1 MSSYAGYLVVT
12 LDPENPYFFELQ
24 ENGSLEI
31 GRKPSAPGGPRK
43 LVIPVAEVSG
53 RHAELRSGEHGWS
66 VCDLGSTNGT
76 RLNGQWLTPGQEYL
90 LKNGD
95 HIKVAQVDLVVNLP
109 EHFPQRSDISQFYE
123 EDPEEKTQMHVKLMS
138 ATILVADIRAFTAL
152 MEKYSAQPDLVM
164 QASQRL
170 FQRFGEEIQK
180 EKGQIEK
187 IAGDAVMAFWHSEE
201 SRQGANPDQKICANH
216 ACQAALRLKN
226 LVEECQAKEEQW
238 PFPEFPLQVDIALAT
253 GPVASG
259 VAGAGTATMAILGDT
274 ANMAFRLE
282 KLIGPERPGDIV
294 MDASTYDLISSVF
307 ICESVGPV
315 LIKGRSKPVEVY
327 RLLASR

>member
-24 ENGSLEI
+24 ENGALEI
-31 GRKPSAPGGPRK
+31 GRKPASPGGPRK

-95 HIKVAQVDLVVNLP
+95 HIKVAQIDLVVNLP
-109 EHFPQRSDISQFYE
+109 DHFPQRTDISELYDDE
-123 EDPEEKTQMHVKLMS
+123 LEEKTQMHVKLLT
-138 ATILVADIRAFTAL
+138 ATILVADIRAFSAL
-152 MEKYSAQPDLVM
+152 LEKYSAQPDLVM

-170 FQRFGEEIQK
+170 FQRFGDEIQK

-187 IAGDAVMAFWHSEE
+187 IAGDAIMAFWHSEE
-201 SRQGANPDQKICANH
+201 TAHDADQKMCASH
-216 ACQAALRLKN
+216 ACHAALRLKK
-226 LVEECQAKEEQW
+226 LVEKCQDQEEQW
-238 PFPEFPLQVDIALAT
+238 PFPEFPLQVDIAMAT

-259 VAGAGTATMAILGDT
+259 AAGAGTSTTAILGDT

-282 KLIGPERPGDIV
+282 KLIGPEHPGDIV
-294 MDASTYDLISSVF
+294 MDASTYELIRSLFV
-307 ICESVGPV
+307 CESVGPV
-315 LIKGRSKPVEVY
+315 IVKGRSKPIEVY
-327 RLLASR
+327 RLLSSR